1 MYHLEAHKDEIIN
14 TKGYGLKSYNNMI
27 AAIEKSRKTS
37 FVPFIHAL
45 GIPNIGEGQAKLF
58 AKEYQYDVDRFFDD
72 VYKKH
77 DFSHIDGIGP
87 ILSECLIKWGE
98 KYLEY
103 KNTDADKPDMEIKKL
118 LSELTFEKPELI
130 EKVASSATLS
140 GLTFVITGD
149 VHHFKNRNELKA
161 KIESLGGK
169 VSGSV
174 SSKTSY
180 LINNDV
186 KSVSGK
192 NKKAK
197 DIGIPIISEDDFLL
211 ML

>member
-1 MYHLEAHKDEIIN
+1 
-14 TKGYGLKSYNNMI
+14 
-27 AAIEKSRKTS
+27 
-37 FVPFIHAL
+37 
-45 GIPNIGEGQAKLF
+45 
-58 AKEYQYDVDRFFDD
+58 
-72 VYKKH
+72 
-77 DFSHIDGIGP
+77 
-87 ILSECLIKWGE
+87 
-98 KYLEY
+98 
-103 KNTDADKPDMEIKKL
+103 MEIKKL

-149 VHHFKNRNELKA
+149 VYHFKNRNELKA

-186 KSVSGK
+186 KSASGK